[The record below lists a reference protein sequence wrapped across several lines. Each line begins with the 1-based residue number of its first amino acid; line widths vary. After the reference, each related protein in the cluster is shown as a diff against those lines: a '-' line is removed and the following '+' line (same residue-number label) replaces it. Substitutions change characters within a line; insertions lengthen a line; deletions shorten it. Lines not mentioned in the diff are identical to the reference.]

1 MIEKYIQLDKRRNQ
15 TISKQLEI
23 SLYSVIMTKSFP
35 DLYILPSPSDLALA
49 LQISEEDVHVAYQ
62 SLVKANI
69 LEYLNNEYS
78 IKKNIIPTASNYV
91 LRAIVES
98 IRSIGLEPAIKPI
111 EQVTLTAQSLKKVV
125 NDFDKDD
132 HLLSVKRVYT
142 GNEHPVAYLDELL
155 SLKYLKGMDKLD
167 LSQFLF
173 YPYIFETYKDDYKIV
188 REFTI
193 DSMPKDIA
201 LKLNQNEGIPAI
213 HTISKSYNS
222 GGHLVELSDIWSVAD
237 YFRFKAEVDL

>member
-23 SLYSVIMTKSFP
+23 SLYSVIMTKTFP
-35 DLYILPSPSDLALA
+35 DLYRLPMPSELALA
-49 LQISEEDVHVAYQ
+49 LQISEKDVQTAYH
-62 SLVKANI
+62 SLLKANI
-69 LEYLNNEYS
+69 IEYLHDEYS
-78 IKKNIIPTASNYV
+78 IKKNIISTASNYL
-91 LRAIVES
+91 LRAIVDS

-111 EQVTLTAQSLKKVV
+111 EQITLSSQSFKKTPH
-125 NDFDKDD
+125 DFDKDD
-132 HLLSVKRVYT
+132 QLLSVKRVYT

-167 LSQFLF
+167 LSEFLF
-173 YPYIFETYKDDYKIV
+173 YPYIFETYKDEYKIV

-193 DSMPKDIA
+193 DSLPKDIA

-213 HTISKSYNS
+213 HTISKTYNS
-222 GGHLVELSDIWSVAD
+222 GGHLVELSNIWSVAD
-237 YFRFKAEVDL
+237 YFKFKAEVDL

>member
-35 DLYILPSPSDLALA
+35 DLYILPKPIELALA
-49 LQISEEDVHVAYQ
+49 LQISEKDVHTAYH
-62 SLVKANI
+62 SLLKANI
-69 LEYLNNEYS
+69 LEHLNDKYS
-78 IKKNIIPTASNYV
+78 IKKNVIPTAISYT
-91 LRAIVES
+91 LRGIVES
-98 IRSIGLEPAIKPI
+98 IKSIGLEPAIKPI
-111 EQVTLTAQSLKKVV
+111 EQVTLSSLSLKKVPH
-125 NDFDKDD
+125 DFDKDD
-132 HLLSVKRVYT
+132 QLLSVKRVYT
-142 GNEHPVAYLDELL
+142 GNEHPVVYLDDFL

-167 LSQFLF
+167 LSEFLI
-173 YPYIFETYKDDYKIV
+173 YPYIFNTYKDEYKII

-213 HTISKSYNS
+213 HTISKTYNS
-222 GGHLVELSDIWSVAD
+222 TGHLVELADIWSVAD
-237 YFRFKAEVDL
+237 YFKFKAEVDL

>member
-69 LEYLNNEYS
+69 LEYSNNEYS